1 MKRLIALLLVL
12 VMSVSLFVGCEKAP
26 NQETNGTTA
35 PSGEKPA
42 TPETTAP
49 VVSNDPFD
57 GTHDI
62 VEVTWCINGDPQAED
77 AAVLA
82 EVNKLLEERY
92 NLHLNLESIPGGE
105 YDEKMRLKIHGD
117 EKWDLCFTANWSN
130 NFYAN
135 ADMGAFLA
143 LNDLLEGKVGQ
154 ELMAVYPEGLYNVAT
169 VNGNIFALPNYQMIY
184 NWGGAFIQ
192 KDLMDKYGLNI
203 ESGSIINDV
212 NDPEIKAFMEAVR
225 DGEEDMFVIAETGT
239 YTDAIAYGTP
249 ASTFGKVASIG
260 FDDYDYQVFM
270 LQESEAF
277 LKHRKAMNELYK
289 QGFFRD
295 DVATVVDNSADMKAN
310 RYAIY
315 FTSGKP
321 GGDVEY
327 SVKQGEEYVM
337 LYMGDKPML
346 TSTAGIPTMTAIN
359 YNSENPEAA
368 LKLYTVMWT
377 DPEIFN
383 MLLFGLEGEHY
394 KKVAENRVELIS
406 DSGYDRSS
414 FGWML
419 GNQFNA
425 WLLPGQADDVW
436 EQTIKMNS
444 NAKAI
449 NTPGIRIDYANV
461 ATEVGAYK
469 TVKSEY
475 EKQWM
480 TCKDRAELEK
490 WYDTWVQKQEEA
502 GMAAIVSEVQAQV
515 DAWCQ
520 ANGKK

>member
-26 NQETNGTTA
+26 AQETNGTTA
-35 PSGEKPA
+35 PSDDKPE

-57 GTHDI
+57 GTHDV
-62 VEVTWCINGDPQAED
+62 VEVIWCINGDPQAED
-77 AAVLA
+77 EAVLA

-92 NLHLNLESIPGGE
+92 NLHLILESIPGGE

-130 NFYAN
+130 NFYSN

-143 LNDLLEGKVGQ
+143 LNDLLEGSVGQ
-154 ELMAVYPEGLYNVAT
+154 ELMAVYPEGLYNVST
-169 VNGNIFALPNYQMIY
+169 VNGNIYALPNYQMIC
-184 NWGGAFIQ
+184 NWGALFVQ
-192 KDLMDKYGLNI
+192 KDLMDKYGLNL
-203 ESGSIINDV
+203 ESGSIVNDV

-225 DGEEDMFVIAETGT
+225 DNEQDMFVIAESGT
-239 YTDAIAYGTP
+239 YTSAVNYTSP
-249 ASTFGKVASIG
+249 ASSYGKVAAIG
-260 FDDYDYQVFM
+260 TDDNNYQVFM

-277 LKHRKAMNELYK
+277 VKHRTAMNELYK
-289 QGFFRD
+289 QGFFRS

-310 RYAIY
+310 RYAMYI
-315 FTSGKP
+315 TTGKP

-327 SVKQGEEYVM
+327 SAKQGEEYAM
-337 LYMGDKPML
+337 LYLGDEPTL
-346 TSTAGIPTMTAIN
+346 AATAGIATMTAIN
-359 YNSENPEAA
+359 YNSKNPEAA

-383 MLLFGLEGEHY
+383 MMLFGIEGEHY
-394 KKVAENRVELIS
+394 NKVGENRVEMIA

-425 WLLPGQADDVW
+425 WLLPGQDDAVWVESEKINRSAKVSNMAGFVLNSEPIATEIAQIDAVVKEYDKMYLYADDVAAW
-436 EQTIKMNS
+436 AEEYAAKLRAAGAQTV
-444 NAKAI
+444 
-449 NTPGIRIDYANV
+449 ID
-461 ATEVGAYK
+461 E
-469 TVKSEY
+469 
-475 EKQWM
+475 
-480 TCKDRAELEK
+480 
-490 WYDTWVQKQEEA
+490 VQK
-502 GMAAIVSEVQAQV
+502 QV
-515 DAWCQ
+515 DAWRA
-520 ANGKK
+520 ANGK

>member
-12 VMSVSLFVGCEKAP
+12 VMSVSVFVGCEKAP
-26 NQETNGTTA
+26 AQETNGTTA
-35 PSGEKPA
+35 PSGEKPE

-62 VEVTWCINGDPQAED
+62 VEVTWCINGDPQEED
-77 AAVLA
+77 EAVMAA
-82 EVNKLLEERY
+82 VNKLLEERY

-130 NFYAN
+130 NFYSN

-143 LNDLLEGKVGQ
+143 LNDLLEGVVGQ

-169 VNGNIFALPNYQMIY
+169 VNGNIYALPNYQMIY
-184 NWGGAFIQ
+184 NQSGVFIQ
-192 KDLMDKYGLNI
+192 KDLMDKYGLKI
-203 ESGSIINDV
+203 ENGSTINDL
-212 NDPEIKAFMEAVR
+212 NDPEIKKFMEAVR

-239 YTDAIAYGTP
+239 YTSAVSYGTG
-249 ASTFGKVASIG
+249 ASTFGVVANID
-260 FDDYDYQVFM
+260 FDDNDYKVYMKQA
-270 LQESEAF
+270 SEAF
-277 LKHRKAMNELYK
+277 INHRKAMNELYK
-289 QGFFRD
+289 QGFFRE

-310 RYAIY
+310 RYAMYI
-315 FTSGKP
+315 TSGKP

-327 SVKQGEEYVM
+327 SAKQGEEYVM
-337 LYMGDKPML
+337 LYLNDGPYL
-346 TSTAGIPTMTAIN
+346 ASTAGIPTMTAIN

-383 MLLFGLEGEHY
+383 MMLFGIEGEHY
-394 KKVAENRVELIS
+394 NKVAENRVELIA

-425 WLLPGQADDVW
+425 WLMPGQDDSVWVETEKINRSATVCNMAGFVLNSEPIATEIAQINAVVAEYDKMYLYCDDVDAW
-436 EQTIKMNS
+436 AEEYV
-444 NAKAI
+444 AKLRAA
-449 NTPGIRIDYANV
+449 GAQAVID
-461 ATEVGAYK
+461 E
-469 TVKSEY
+469 
-475 EKQWM
+475 
-480 TCKDRAELEK
+480 
-490 WYDTWVQKQEEA
+490 VQK
-502 GMAAIVSEVQAQV
+502 QV
-515 DAWCQ
+515 DAWRA
-520 ANGKK
+520 ANGK

>member
-12 VMSVSLFVGCEKAP
+12 VMSVSVFVGCEKAP
-26 NQETNGTTA
+26 AQETNGTTA
-35 PSGEKPA
+35 PSGEKPE

-105 YDEKMRLKIHGD
+105 YDERMRLKIHGD

-143 LNDLLEGKVGQ
+143 LNDLLEGAVGQ

-425 WLLPGQADDVW
+425 WLLPGQDDTVW
-436 EQTIKMNS
+436 EETEKINRSAKVCNLAGFVLNS
-444 NAKAI
+444 EPI
-449 NTPGIRIDYANV
+449 
-461 ATEVGAYK
+461 ATEIAQIDAVVKEYDKMYLYAEDVDAWAAEYAAKLRAAGAQ
-469 TVKSEY
+469 TVIDE
-475 EKQWM
+475 
-480 TCKDRAELEK
+480 
-490 WYDTWVQKQEEA
+490 VQKQ
-502 GMAAIVSEVQAQV
+502 VN
-515 DAWCQ
+515 AWRA
-520 ANGKK
+520 ANGK